1 MSDQQVE
8 PIELVRRKATS
19 LACTLDSARTKASLS
34 QVFDALE
41 DIDSRLSALPGK
53 LERLRARGFVFKSYL
68 EADASA
74 VHYEWP
80 STRPRVQI
88 DADYQRRQLT
98 SQMEDLQARFAQA
111 RAMIDA
117 DMGQAD
123 AALTLIEGQTQNLDK
138 SAGTVISSLQGMYDG
153 LQDRLAKVE
162 GDIRKAENILSQVD
176 NASFKLYPQEN
187 VIDAMAAQWMTD
199 QKGGPKGVLFCTDH
213 RLIFEQN
220 EEVATKRVLFIVTEK
235 QKVQQL
241 ALEAPIGAVQEVK
254 ESESG
259 ALLFRKDHL
268 ELTFGAASK
277 VRFAHFVL
285 KGDSAEWQ
293 RLINRVNGGEM
304 EKERVKAEG
313 GPKAEDKPK
322 QLPTQCPACGG
333 RFTQTIVRGM
343 TNVKCQYCGTVV
355 QLS

>member
-1 MSDQQVE
+1 
-8 PIELVRRKATS
+8 
-19 LACTLDSARTKASLS
+19 
-34 QVFDALE
+34 
-41 DIDSRLSALPGK
+41 
-53 LERLRARGFVFKSYL
+53 
-68 EADASA
+68 
-74 VHYEWP
+74 
-80 STRPRVQI
+80 VQI

-98 SQMEDLQARFAQA
+98 SQMEELQARFAQA

-123 AALTLIEGQTQNLDK
+123 AALTLIEGQTENLDK
-138 SAGTVISSLQGMYDG
+138 SASTVISSLQGMYDG

-162 GDIRKAENILSQVD
+162 GDIRKAESVLGQVD

-187 VIDAMAAQWMTD
+187 VIDAMAGQWITD
-199 QKGGPKGVLFCTDH
+199 QKGGPKGILFCTDH

-220 EEVATKRVLFIVTEK
+220 EEVATKRVLFVVTEK
-235 QKVQQL
+235 KKVQQL
-241 ALEAPIGAVQEVK
+241 ALEAPIGSVQEVK

-259 ALLFRKDHL
+259 ALIFRKDHL
-268 ELTFGAASK
+268 ELTFGAAST
-277 VRFAHFVL
+277 VRFAHFIL

-304 EKERVKAEG
+304 EKERV
-313 GPKAEDKPK
+313 KAEDKPK

-355 QLS
+355 QL